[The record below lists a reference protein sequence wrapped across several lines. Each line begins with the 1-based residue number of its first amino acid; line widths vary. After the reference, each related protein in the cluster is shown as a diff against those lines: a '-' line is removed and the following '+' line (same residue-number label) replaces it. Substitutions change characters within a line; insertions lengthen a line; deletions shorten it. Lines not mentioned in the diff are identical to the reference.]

1 MEIVDI
7 VDTNIAIDDTQDTA
21 IATNVE
27 DISSNAD
34 GIDTLGVNI
43 YIFIYSIMK
52 DTKILYC
59 IFNIKHI
66 SI

>member
-27 DISSNAD
+27 DISSNAN
-34 GIDTLGVNI
+34 GIDTLGVNV
-43 YIFIYSIMK
+43 Y
-52 DTKILYC
+52 LYL
-59 IFNIKHI
+59 FYYERY
-66 SI
+66 